1 MPYGRSSSVRRSGNK
16 VSRRTWSVEHTTVHA
31 TMGGGAAFPIGAGT
45 QSTCT
50 IVPTT
55 TTEGCRTVKH
65 LTIDF
70 GIDPFV
76 AVGDPYVNFMW
87 AIVYVPEGY
96 NVQAI

>member
-1 MPYGRSSSVRRSGNK
+1 
-16 VSRRTWSVEHTTVHA
+16 
-31 TMGGGAAFPIGAGT
+31 MGGGAAFPIGAGT

-70 GIDPFV
+70 GIDPFA
-76 AVGDPYVNFMW
+76 AVGDPM
-87 AIVYVPEGY
+87 
-96 NVQAI
+96 